1 MLREDDRQ
9 MEPTEHSGAGVSWAD
24 EGKHEDQLGKE
35 TQRKEDIVFRVYVAG
50 KDL

>member
-1 MLREDDRQ
+1 MLRGDDRR
-9 MEPTEHSGAGVSWAD
+9 MEPTKCTGAGVSRAN

-35 TQRKEDIVFRVYVAG
+35 TQRKDDIVFRVYVAG